1 MSKLGRFVGATFEL
15 RLRNIDKDSSWGRC
29 QPIFI
34 QEIGPTYYNKQKIG
48 TTYWLYKKKKSR
60 YYYLLLTKSRADFFV
75 YSITQYYF
83 ETMFIFQL
91 FKKSDQ
97 FFIIIILLYRLNKK
111 SDRFFCLSNNTI
123 LFWNNVYFSII
134 QKSGRFYHN
143 QKSNRFLFI
152 QKIGPIFFINSFSS
166 TD

>member
-1 MSKLGRFVGATFEL
+1 MGH
-15 RLRNIDKDSSWGRC
+15 C
-29 QPIFI
+29 QPVFT
-34 QEIGPTYYNKQKIG
+34 QKIGPTYYNKQKIG

-97 FFIIIILLYRLNKK
+97 FCISRNFFIIIILLYRLNKK
-111 SDRFFCLSNNTI
+111 SDRFFVYTKNRSDFLYIIHSN
-123 LFWNNVYFSII
+123 SD
-134 QKSGRFYHN
+134 
-143 QKSNRFLFI
+143 FLFI
-152 QKIGPIFFINSFSS
+152 QKIGPIYCTQPPIFCINKKSDRFYV
-166 TD
+166 